1 MKRCCYATIYITCQ
15 GKRSLLYNM
24 SWRAETLPATG
35 WDENHLSDVKCDN
48 SEGSS
53 FLEYD
58 AMSLA

>member
-1 MKRCCYATIYITCQ
+1 MRHGAV
-15 GKRSLLYNM
+15 
-24 SWRAETLPATG
+24 TLPATG

-48 SEGSS
+48 SEDPS